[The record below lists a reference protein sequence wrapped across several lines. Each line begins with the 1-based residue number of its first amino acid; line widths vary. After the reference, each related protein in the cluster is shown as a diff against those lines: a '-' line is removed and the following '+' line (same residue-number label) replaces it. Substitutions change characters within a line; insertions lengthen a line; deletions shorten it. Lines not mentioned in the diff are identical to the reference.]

1 MTRTNLE
8 KFREI
13 TEAKC
18 IKLNQDCPELN
29 VSFLQ
34 VLAILSFEKKNHEAL
49 KSANFLKELT
59 DKGMFREIFEYFDK
73 LLKEEKSKMDAAFE

>member
-1 MTRTNLE
+1 MKRSNLE

-13 TEAKC
+13 TEPDC
-18 IKLNQDCPELN
+18 IQLNKDCPELN

-34 VLAILSFEKKNHEAL
+34 VLAILSFEKKNHNAL
-49 KSANFLKELT
+49 KKAKFLEKLDEE
-59 DKGMFREIFEYFDK
+59 GMFKETFEYFDK